1 MLQQEAVELL
11 FPQLLFF
18 LLNAGQ
24 EVVSMLNRAALNLIE
39 I

>member
-18 LLNAGQ
+18 LIKCWTRGCEYAKPGGAK
-24 EVVSMLNRAALNLIE
+24 SY
-39 I
+39 